1 MKHMEINE
9 NALDH
14 PKQYGSFA
22 EYTAVEQKL
31 LGPKPKNLSFAE
43 AASLPLVIVTAY
55 EGLEKAGFSAGK
67 SLLVLGGAGGV
78 GTIIAKHVF
87 GASKVATTSSTG
99 KLELLKSL
107 GVDLAIDYTKEHFKD
122 LTEKFD
128 VSTQGSEKMWKS
140 CGNNRSITP
149 PALIFGVTSNGSV
162 LYKLNLYLEARQVK
176 PVMDPKGPFPFSKIL
191 EAFSHSQT
199 NRATRKVVIHPIP

>member
-1 MKHMEINE
+1 MLGMFKSTYFSLSTIPGYDVTGVVVKVGSQVKNLKVGDEAYGDINE

-55 EGLEKAGFSAGK
+55 EGLEKAGFSA
-67 SLLVLGGAGGV
+67 
-78 GTIIAKHVF
+78 
-87 GASKVATTSSTG
+87 
-99 KLELLKSL
+99 
-107 GVDLAIDYTKEHFKD
+107 
-122 LTEKFD
+122 
-128 VSTQGSEKMWKS
+128 GSEKMWKS